1 MAAIITEK
9 FRQHNADQFF
19 ESFSETAANNYYL
32 FIGKT
37 SPFTSGTTG
46 GSDTTPPTPVDTITL
61 DNYKWDSMIAAKRI
75 GTTDVTYVI
84 PRRNYAEGTTYD
96 MYEHDISSSNTTTS
110 GSTNIFDSTFYF
122 VTNEF
127 KVYKVLDNNGGT
139 AIQAGSTGP
148 TTTQSDPFFSG
159 GYYLQ
164 YMYTLSTSQ
173 IQKFVT
179 TDFIPVVS
187 DSTVVSDVET
197 SSGDTAPFN
206 GAPVKVIKVTGGSG
220 YTDNTYYAPIRGD
233 GTAGVVKIVVSGGE
247 IQPFGNLVGN
257 SQIENAGVGYTYGTV
272 DLTNDIF
279 SSYNS
284 SAALGSRLT
293 GATTLGSGT
302 NGAIVPIISPRIGHG
317 HDPIGELGGHYVMMN
332 AKLEQAEG
340 DDFAVGNDFREV
352 GLMVD
357 PGQFGS
363 TNLFTGTTARQTFAV
378 AFSSSSATFEP
389 DERITQQRTIN
400 GVATE
405 AVGRVVEYDA
415 TRKILYY
422 LQERFETYGV
432 NTSGDYIEF
441 GGSTDIVG
449 ATSGSTGVP
458 AQPGTNPVT
467 LAGGNTLQF
476 DADGYAKPE
485 LQPDSG
491 NVIYVENRRPISRAS
506 DQTEDIKVVVEF

>member
-19 ESFSETAANNYYL
+19 ESFSEAAANNYYL

-46 GSDTTPPTPVDTITL
+46 GSDTTPPTPVDTVTL

-84 PRRNYAEGTTYD
+84 PRRNYVQGTTYD
-96 MYEHDISSSNTTTS
+96 MYEHNISSSNTTTS
-110 GSTNIFDSTFYF
+110 GATNLFDSTYYF
-122 VTNEF
+122 VTDEF

-139 AIQAGSTGP
+139 AITAGANGP

-164 YMYTLSTSQ
+164 YMFTLSTSQ

-179 TDFIPVVS
+179 TDFIPVVA

-197 SSGDTAPFN
+197 NSGDTAPFN

-220 YTDNTYYAPIRGD
+220 YTNNTYYAPIRGD
-233 GTAGVVKIVVSGGE
+233 GTGGVVKIVVSSGE
-247 IQPFGNLVGN
+247 IQSFGNLVGK

-272 DLTNDIF
+272 DLVNDIF
-279 SSYNS
+279 SAYNS
-284 SAALGSRLT
+284 GTGALT

-302 NGAIVPIISPRIGHG
+302 NGAIVPIISPRVGHG

-352 GLMVD
+352 GLLVD
-357 PGQFGS
+357 PTTFGGTGAFS
-363 TNLFTGTTARQTFAV
+363 GTTARQTYAV

-389 DERITQQRTIN
+389 DEKISQVTT
-400 GVATE
+400 G

-422 LQERFETYGV
+422 LQERFDNFGV
-432 NTSGDYIEF
+432 DVNGDYKAF
-441 GGSTDIVG
+441 SGTGDIVG
-449 ATSGSTGVP
+449 ATSGATGVP
-458 AQPGTNPVT
+458 AQPATNPVT
-467 LAGGNTLQF
+467 LAGGNSISF
-476 DADGYAKPE
+476 DNNGYAQPE

>member
-9 FRQHNADQFF
+9 FRQHNADQFL
-19 ESFSETAANNYYL
+19 ESFSEAAANNYYL

-46 GSDTTPPTPVDTITL
+46 GSDTTPPTPVDTVTL

-84 PRRNYAEGTTYD
+84 PRRNYVNNTTYD
-96 MYEHDISSSNTTTS
+96 MYEHNISSSNTTTS
-110 GSTNIFDSTFYF
+110 GATNLFDSTYYF
-122 VTNEF
+122 VTDEF

-139 AIQAGSTGP
+139 AITAGASGP
-148 TTTQSDPFFSG
+148 TTTQSDPFFEG

-179 TDFIPVVS
+179 TDFIPVVAN
-187 DSTVVSDVET
+187 STVVSDVET
-197 SSGDTAPFN
+197 NSGDTAPFN
-206 GAPVKVIKVTGGSG
+206 GAPIKVIKVTRGSG
-220 YTDNTYYAPIRGD
+220 YTNNTYYAPIRGD
-233 GTAGVVKIVVSGGE
+233 GTGGVVKIKVDNGE
-247 IQPFGNLVGN
+247 IQPFGDLTGD

-272 DLTNDIF
+272 DLVNDIF

-284 SAALGSRLT
+284 GTGALS

-302 NGAIVPIISPRIGHG
+302 NGAIVPIISPRVGHG

-352 GLMVD
+352 GLLVD
-357 PGQFGS
+357 PTTFGG
-363 TNLFTGTTARQTFAV
+363 TGAFTGTTARQTYAV
-378 AFSSSSATFEP
+378 AFSSASATFEP
-389 DERITQQRTIN
+389 DEKITQ
-400 GVATE
+400 ATGG

-422 LQERFETYGV
+422 LQERFDNFGV
-432 NTSGDYIEF
+432 DVNGDYKAF
-441 GGSTDIVG
+441 SGTGDIVG
-449 ATSGSTGVP
+449 ATSGATGVP
-458 AQPGTNPVT
+458 AQPATNPVT
-467 LAGGNTLQF
+467 LAGGNSISF
-476 DADGYAKPE
+476 DNNGYAQPE

>member
-19 ESFSETAANNYYL
+19 ESFSEASANNYYL

-46 GSDTTPPTPVDTITL
+46 GSDTTPPTPVDTVTL

-96 MYEHDISSSNTTTS
+96 MYEHNISSSNTTTS
-110 GSTNIFDSTFYF
+110 GATNLFDSTYYF
-122 VTNEF
+122 VTDEF

-139 AIQAGSTGP
+139 GIQAGSTGP

-179 TDFIPVVS
+179 TDFVPVVS
-187 DSTVVSDVET
+187 NSTVVSDVET
-197 SSGDTAPFN
+197 NSGDTAPFN

-220 YTDNTYYAPIRGD
+220 YTNGTFYAPIRGD
-233 GTAGVVKIVVSGGE
+233 GTGGVVKIVVSGGE
-247 IQPFGNLVGN
+247 IQSFGNLVGN
-257 SQIENAGVGYTYGTV
+257 SQVENAGVGYTYGTV

-279 SSYNS
+279 STYTSNTLS
-284 SAALGSRLT
+284 N
-293 GATTLGSGT
+293 ATTLGSGT
-302 NGAIVPIISPRIGHG
+302 NGAIVPMISPRIGHG
-317 HDPIGELGGHYVMMN
+317 HDPIAELGGHYVMMN

-352 GLMVD
+352 GLLVD
-357 PGQFGS
+357 PT
-363 TNLFTGTTARQTFAV
+363 TNGGTGVFTGTTARQTFAV
-378 AFSSSSATFEP
+378 SFSSSSATFEP
-389 DERITQQRTIN
+389 DERISQ
-400 GVATE
+400 ATTG

-432 NTSGDYIEF
+432 NTSGDYVAF
-441 GGSTDIVG
+441 SGTGDIVG

-458 AQPGTNPVT
+458 AQPATNPVT

-476 DADGYAKPE
+476 NSTGYANPE

-491 NVIYVENRRPISRAS
+491 NIIYVENRRPISRAS

>member
-9 FRQHNADQFF
+9 FRQHNADQFL
-19 ESFSETAANNYYL
+19 ESFSEAAANNYYL

-46 GSDTTPPTPVDTITL
+46 GSDTTPPTPVDTVTL

-84 PRRNYAEGTTYD
+84 PRRNYVNNTTYD
-96 MYEHDISSSNTTTS
+96 MYEHNISSSNTTTS
-110 GSTNIFDSTFYF
+110 GATNLFDSTYYF
-122 VTNEF
+122 VTDEF

-139 AIQAGSTGP
+139 GITAGANGP

-179 TDFIPVVS
+179 TDFIPVVAN
-187 DSTVVSDVET
+187 STVVSDVET
-197 SSGDTAPFN
+197 NSGDTAPFN

-220 YTDNTYYAPIRGD
+220 YTNGTFYAPIRGD
-233 GTAGVVKIVVSGGE
+233 GTGGVVKIVVSGGE
-247 IQPFGNLVGN
+247 IQSFGNLVGN
-257 SQIENAGVGYTYGTV
+257 SQIENAGVGYTYATV
-272 DLTNDIF
+272 DLVNDIF

-284 SAALGSRLT
+284 GTGALS

-302 NGAIVPIISPRIGHG
+302 NGAVVPIISPRVGHG

-352 GLMVD
+352 GLLVD
-357 PGQFGS
+357 PTTFGGTGAFS
-363 TNLFTGTTARQTFAV
+363 GTTARQTYAV

-389 DERITQQRTIN
+389 DEKITQ
-400 GVATE
+400 ATTG
-405 AVGRVVEYDA
+405 AVGRVVEYDS
-415 TRKILYY
+415 TRKVLYY
-422 LQERFETYGV
+422 LQERFDNFGV
-432 NTSGDYIEF
+432 DVNGDYKAF
-441 GGSTDIVG
+441 SGTGDIVG
-449 ATSGSTGVP
+449 ATSGATGVP
-458 AQPGTNPVT
+458 AQPATNPVT
-467 LAGGNTLQF
+467 LAGGNSISF
-476 DADGYAKPE
+476 DNNGYAQPE

>member
-19 ESFSETAANNYYL
+19 ESFTEAAANNYYL

-96 MYEHDISSSNTTTS
+96 MYEHNISSSNTTTS
-110 GSTNIFDSTFYF
+110 GATNLFDSTHYF
-122 VTNEF
+122 VTDEF

-139 AIQAGSTGP
+139 AITAGASGP
-148 TTTQSDPFFSG
+148 TSTASDPFFSG

-179 TDFIPVVS
+179 TDFVPVVAN
-187 DSTVVSDVET
+187 STVVGDVQT
-197 SSGDTAPFN
+197 NSGDTAPFN
-206 GAPVKVIKVTGGSG
+206 GAPVKVVKVTAGSG
-220 YTDNTYYAPIRGD
+220 YTNGTFYAPIRGD
-233 GTAGVVKIVVSGGE
+233 GTGGVVRIKVTNNEIVS
-247 IQPFGNLVGN
+247 FGDLTGDT
-257 SQIENAGVGYTYGTV
+257 QIENAGSGYTYGTV
-272 DLTNDIF
+272 DLVNDIF
-279 SSYNS
+279 TTYSSNTLS
-284 SAALGSRLT
+284 NAS
-293 GATTLGSGT
+293 TLGSGS
-302 NGAIVPIISPRIGHG
+302 NGAIVPIISPRVGHG
-317 HDPIGELGGHYVMMN
+317 HDPIGELGGHYIMLN

-352 GLMVD
+352 GLLVD

-363 TNLFTGTTARQTFAV
+363 ANAATATTARQTYAV

-389 DERITQQRTIN
+389 DERITQ
-400 GVATE
+400 ATTG

-432 NTSGDYIEF
+432 NANGDYVAF
-441 GGSTDIVG
+441 TGTGDIVG
-449 ATSGSTGVP
+449 ATSSSTGVP
-458 AQPGTNPVT
+458 AQPSGGSIT
-467 LAGGNTLQF
+467 LAGGNSITF
-476 DADGYAKPE
+476 NGGYANPE

-491 NVIYVENRRPISRAS
+491 NIIYVENRRPISRAS

>member
-19 ESFSETAANNYYL
+19 ESFSEASANNYYL

-46 GSDTTPPTPVDTITL
+46 GSDTTPPTPVDTVTL

-84 PRRNYAEGTTYD
+84 PRRNYVQNTTYD
-96 MYEHDISSSNTTTS
+96 MYEHNISSSNTTTS
-110 GSTNIFDSTFYF
+110 GATNLFDSTYYF

-139 AIQAGSTGP
+139 AIDAGANGP

-164 YMYTLSTSQ
+164 YMFTLSTSQ

-179 TDFIPVVS
+179 TDFIPVVA

-197 SSGDTAPFN
+197 NSGDTAPFN
-206 GAPVKVIKVTGGSG
+206 GAPIKVIKVTGGSG
-220 YTDNTYYAPIRGD
+220 YTNNTYYAPIRGD
-233 GTAGVVKIVVSGGE
+233 GTGGVVKIVVSGGE
-247 IQPFGNLVGN
+247 IQSFGNLVGN
-257 SQIENAGVGYTYGTV
+257 SQIENAGVGYTYATV
-272 DLTNDIF
+272 DLVNDIF

-284 SAALGSRLT
+284 GTGALT

-302 NGAIVPIISPRIGHG
+302 NGAVVPIISPRVGHG

-352 GLMVD
+352 GLLVD
-357 PGQFGS
+357 PTTFGGTGTFS
-363 TNLFTGTTARQTFAV
+363 GTTARQTYAV

-389 DERITQQRTIN
+389 DEKITQTQTI
-400 GVATE
+400 GSVTTQ

-422 LQERFETYGV
+422 LQERFDNFGV
-432 NTSGDYIEF
+432 NPDGDYLAF
-441 GGSTDIVG
+441 TGTTDIVG
-449 ATSGSTGVP
+449 ATSGATGVP
-458 AQPGTNPVT
+458 AQPSGGQLT
-467 LAGGNTLQF
+467 LAGGTTITF
-476 DADGYAKPE
+476 DAQGYAKPE

-491 NVIYVENRRPISRAS
+491 NIIYVENRRPISRAS

>member
-19 ESFSETAANNYYL
+19 ESFSEAAANNYYL

-37 SPFTSGTTG
+37 SPFTTGTTG

-110 GSTNIFDSTFYF
+110 GATNLFDSTYYF

-197 SSGDTAPFN
+197 SYGDTAPFN
-206 GAPVKVIKVTGGSG
+206 GAPVKVI
-220 YTDNTYYAPIRGD
+220 
-233 GTAGVVKIVVSGGE
+233 
-247 IQPFGNLVGN
+247 
-257 SQIENAGVGYTYGTV
+257 
-272 DLTNDIF
+272 
-279 SSYNS
+279 
-284 SAALGSRLT
+284 
-293 GATTLGSGT
+293 
-302 NGAIVPIISPRIGHG
+302 
-317 HDPIGELGGHYVMMN
+317 
-332 AKLEQAEG
+332 
-340 DDFAVGNDFREV
+340 
-352 GLMVD
+352 
-357 PGQFGS
+357 
-363 TNLFTGTTARQTFAV
+363 
-378 AFSSSSATFEP
+378 
-389 DERITQQRTIN
+389 
-400 GVATE
+400 
-405 AVGRVVEYDA
+405 
-415 TRKILYY
+415 
-422 LQERFETYGV
+422 
-432 NTSGDYIEF
+432 
-441 GGSTDIVG
+441 
-449 ATSGSTGVP
+449 
-458 AQPGTNPVT
+458 
-467 LAGGNTLQF
+467 
-476 DADGYAKPE
+476 
-485 LQPDSG
+485 
-491 NVIYVENRRPISRAS
+491 
-506 DQTEDIKVVVEF
+506 

>member
-19 ESFSETAANNYYL
+19 ESFSEAAANNYYL

-46 GSDTTPPTPVDTITL
+46 GSDTTPPTPVDTVTL

-84 PRRNYAEGTTYD
+84 PRRNYVQGTTYD
-96 MYEHDISSSNTTTS
+96 MYEHNISSSNTTTS
-110 GSTNIFDSTFYF
+110 GATNLFDSTYYF
-122 VTNEF
+122 VTDEF

-139 AIQAGSTGP
+139 AITAGANGP

-164 YMYTLSTSQ
+164 YMFTLSTSQ

-187 DSTVVSDVET
+187 DTTVVSDVET
-197 SSGDTAPFN
+197 NSGDTAPFN

-220 YTDNTYYAPIRGD
+220 YTNNTYYAPIRGD
-233 GTAGVVKIVVSGGE
+233 GTGGVVKIVVSGGE
-247 IQPFGNLVGN
+247 IQSFGNLVGN

-272 DLTNDIF
+272 DLVNDIF
-279 SSYNS
+279 STYNS
-284 SAALGSRLT
+284 GTGALT

-302 NGAIVPIISPRIGHG
+302 NGAVVPIISPRVGHG

-352 GLMVD
+352 GLLVD
-357 PGQFGS
+357 PTTFGGTGAFS
-363 TNLFTGTTARQTFAV
+363 GTTARQTYAV

-389 DERITQQRTIN
+389 DEKISQVTT
-400 GVATE
+400 G

-415 TRKILYY
+415 TRKVLYY
-422 LQERFETYGV
+422 LQERFENFGV
-432 NTSGDYIEF
+432 DANGDYKAF
-441 GGSTDIVG
+441 SGTGDIVG
-449 ATSGSTGVP
+449 ATSGATGVP
-458 AQPGTNPVT
+458 AQPSGGQLT
-467 LAGGNTLQF
+467 LAGGNTITF
-476 DADGYAKPE
+476 DAQGYAKPE

-491 NVIYVENRRPISRAS
+491 NIIYVENRRPISRAS

>member
-19 ESFSETAANNYYL
+19 ESFSESAANNYYL

-84 PRRNYAEGTTYD
+84 PRRNYVNGTTYD
-96 MYEHDISSSNTTTS
+96 MYEHNISSSNPSTS
-110 GSTNIFDSTFYF
+110 GATNLFDSTHYF
-122 VTNEF
+122 VTDEF

-139 AIQAGSTGP
+139 AISAGAAGP
-148 TTTQSDPFFSG
+148 TSTASDPFFSG

-179 TDFIPVVS
+179 TDFIPVTS
-187 DSTVVSDVET
+187 NSTVVGDVET
-197 SSGDTAPFN
+197 NSGDTAPFN
-206 GAPVKVIKVTGGSG
+206 GAPIKVIQVTGGSG
-220 YTDNTYYAPIRGD
+220 YTNGTFYAPIRGD
-233 GTAGVVKIVVSGGE
+233 GTGGVVKIVISGGE
-247 IQPFGNLVGN
+247 IQKFGNLSTN
-257 SQIENAGVGYTYGTV
+257 SQVENSGVGYTYGTV

-279 SSYNS
+279 TTYSSNTLSNAS
-284 SAALGSRLT
+284 SI
-293 GATTLGSGT
+293 GSGS
-302 NGAIVPIISPRIGHG
+302 NGAITPIISPRIGHG
-317 HDPIGELGGHYVMMN
+317 HDPIAELGGHYVMMN

-352 GLMVD
+352 GLLVD
-357 PGQFGS
+357 PTTFGGTGAFS
-363 TNLFTGTTARQTFAV
+363 GTTARQTFAV
-378 AFSSSSATFEP
+378 SFSSSSATFEP
-389 DERITQQRTIN
+389 DERITQSTT
-400 GVATE
+400 G

-432 NTSGDYIEF
+432 NTSGDYVAF
-441 GGSTDIVG
+441 SGTGDIVG
-449 ATSGSTGVP
+449 ATSSSTGVP

-467 LAGGNTLQF
+467 LAGGNTLSF
-476 DADGYAKPE
+476 DAQGYAKPE

-491 NVIYVENRRPISRAS
+491 NIIYVENRRPISRAS

>member
-19 ESFSETAANNYYL
+19 ESFSEAAANNYYL

-84 PRRNYAEGTTYD
+84 LRRNYVNGTTYD
-96 MYEHDISSSNTTTS
+96 MYEHNISSGNTATS
-110 GSTNIFDSTFYF
+110 GATNLFDSTHYF
-122 VTNEF
+122 VTDEF

-139 AIQAGSTGP
+139 AISAGAAGP
-148 TTTQSDPFFSG
+148 TSTASDPFFSG

-179 TDFIPVVS
+179 TDFVPVVLN
-187 DSTVVSDVET
+187 STVVGDVET
-197 SSGDTAPFN
+197 NSGDTAPFN

-220 YTDNTYYAPIRGD
+220 YTNGTFYAPIRGD
-233 GTAGVVKIVVSGGE
+233 GTGGVVKIIISGGE
-247 IQPFGNLVGN
+247 IQSFGNLSTNTQVEN
-257 SQIENAGVGYTYGTV
+257 SGIGYTYGTV

-279 SSYNS
+279 TTYSSNTLSNAS
-284 SAALGSRLT
+284 SI
-293 GATTLGSGT
+293 GSGS
-302 NGAIVPIISPRIGHG
+302 NGVITPMISPRVGHG
-317 HDPIGELGGHYVMMN
+317 HDPIAELGGHYVMMN

-352 GLMVD
+352 GLLVD
-357 PGQFGS
+357 PT
-363 TNLFTGTTARQTFAV
+363 TNGGTGAFSGTTARQTFAV
-378 AFSSSSATFEP
+378 SFSSSSATFEP
-389 DERITQQRTIN
+389 DERISQTTT
-400 GVATE
+400 G

-432 NTSGDYIEF
+432 NTSGDYKAF
-441 GGSTDIVG
+441 SGTGDIVG

-476 DADGYAKPE
+476 NSTGYAQPE

-491 NVIYVENRRPISRAS
+491 NIIYVENRRPISRAS